1 MGSWDAQIAALR
13 EQFLQGA
20 PDRVSQFRR
29 SLELLAADPGDQ
41 EALRDLLLGFHKLSG
56 LGTTFG
62 FPEATEMGQIGEAE
76 AGRLIQAALLPDTRQ
91 IGGWGQLVDRLE
103 EVLFRTAPAV
113 VPAAAE
119 APATG
124 SRREQP
130 YKIAVVEDDAEFASA
145 LRSVLEQ
152 RGMTVALAKGAQ
164 EARGLLERD
173 LPDAVVTDIR
183 LGDGSGFELVRWFR
197 MQPGGETPVV
207 LVVSV
212 LSDFLDRVEAIH
224 CGADGYFAKPVR
236 WEDLVKRLEGFLEGR
251 RTKPPR
257 VLSVEDDPLE
267 GRLLATI
274 FESAGYRFRLCG
286 DPGGLEA
293 ELAAFRPDLLLM
305 DVLLPGLS
313 GFSLVRYLRQSEAFA
328 TLPVI
333 FLTTQGQLRD
343 QIQALR
349 AGGDAY
355 LTKPVNP
362 SLLLA
367 SVAAQLEKARQLSR
381 LVDHDGLT
389 GLLTHSA
396 FFDRAAAIYS
406 QRTRPRGRGVVL
418 AMLDLDHFKEINDRS
433 GHLVGDRVLVA
444 LAGLLRQRLRQA
456 DVIGRYGGEEF
467 ALILED
473 LSGEEALR
481 LVRRLLE
488 EFSATAVSI
497 PGGGTVQASFSAGLA
512 VLSPSLT
519 GVDAWIDAADEALY
533 AAKVQ
538 GRKRVALAEEMP

>member
-1 MGSWDAQIAALR
+1 MESWDAQIASLR

-20 PDRVSQFRR
+20 PERISQLRR
-29 SLELLAADPGDQ
+29 SLDLLAANPADQ
-41 EALRDLLLGFHKLSG
+41 DALRDLQLGFHKLAG

-62 FPEATEMGQIGEAE
+62 FPEVTEAGQAGEAE
-76 AGRLIQAALLPDTRQ
+76 AGRLIQAALLPDARQ

-103 EVLFRTAPAV
+103 EVLFRTAPAAA
-113 VPAAAE
+113 PAAADSPVAE
-119 APATG
+119 

-130 YKIAVVEDDAEFASA
+130 YKIVVVEDDAEFASA
-145 LRSVLEQ
+145 LGTVLEQ
-152 RGMTVALAKGAQ
+152 RGMTVALAKGAA

-197 MQPGGETPVV
+197 LQPGGESPAV

-212 LSDFLDRVEAIH
+212 LSDFLDRVEAVH
-224 CGADGYFAKPVR
+224 CGADAYFAKPVR
-236 WEDLVKRLEGFLEGR
+236 WEELVKRLEGFLEDR
-251 RTKPPR
+251 RTQPPR
-257 VLSVEDDPLE
+257 ILSVEDDPLE
-267 GRLLATI
+267 GRLLAAI
-274 FESAGYRFRLCG
+274 FESAGYRFRLCS
-286 DPGGLEA
+286 DPGRLEA

-367 SVAAQLEKARQLSR
+367 SVASQLEKARQLSR

-396 FFDRAAAIYS
+396 FFDRAAAVYS
-406 QRTRPRGRGVVL
+406 RRARPRGRGVVL
-418 AMLDLDHFKEINDRS
+418 AMLDLDHFKEINDRW
-433 GHLVGDRVLVA
+433 GHLAGDRVLVA
-444 LAGLLRQRLRQA
+444 LAGLLRQRLRQS

-473 LSGEEALR
+473 LTGEEALR
-481 LVRRLLE
+481 LVRRLLG

-497 PGGGTVQASFSAGLA
+497 PGGGSVRASFSAGLA
-512 VLSPSLT
+512 LLAPSLA
-519 GVDAWIDAADEALY
+519 GVDAWIEAADEALY

-538 GRKRVALAEEMP
+538 GRQRVVLVKGTP

>member
-13 EQFLQGA
+13 EQFLHGV
-20 PDRVSQFRR
+20 PERISGLRR
-29 SLELLAADPGDQ
+29 SLEHLAADPGNQ
-41 EALRDLLLGFHKLSG
+41 GALRDLLLSFHKLSG

-62 FPEATEMGQIGEAE
+62 FPEVTRMGQIGEAE
-76 AGRLIQAALLPDTRQ
+76 AGRLLQASELPGAQR
-91 IGGWGQLVDRLE
+91 IKEWSRLVDDIE
-103 EVLFRTAPAV
+103 GALFQTVPAV
-113 VPAAAE
+113 PRAAE
-119 APATG
+119 EATDATP
-124 SRREQP
+124 RREEP
-130 YKIAVVEDDAEFASA
+130 YKIVVVEDDEPFATA
-145 LRSVLEQ
+145 LREVLEQ
-152 RGMTVALAKGAQ
+152 KGMTVALARGAK
-164 EARGLLERD
+164 EARSLLEGE

-183 LGDGSGFELVRWFR
+183 LGDGSGFDLVRWFR
-197 MQPGGETPVV
+197 LQPGGETPVV

-236 WEDLVKRLEGFLEGR
+236 WEELVKRLEGLLERR
-251 RTKPPR
+251 RTQPPR
-257 VLSVEDDPLE
+257 ILSVEDDPLE
-267 GRLLATI
+267 GGLLATI
-274 FESAGYRFRLCG
+274 FESAGYHFRLCD
-286 DPGGLEA
+286 DPARLEA

-313 GFSLVRYLRQSEAFA
+313 GFSLVRYLRQSDAFTA
-328 TLPVI
+328 LPVI
-333 FLTTQGQLRD
+333 FLTTQSQLRD
-343 QIQALR
+343 QIQALK

-367 SVAAQLEKARQLSR
+367 TVSAQLEKARQLSR

-396 FFDRAAAIYS
+396 FFDRAAAVYS
-406 QRTRPRGRGVVL
+406 QRARPRGRGAVL
-418 AMLDLDHFKEINDRS
+418 AMLDLDHFKEINDRW
-433 GHLVGDRVLVA
+433 GHLAGDRVLVS
-444 LAGLLRQRLRQA
+444 LAGLLRQRLRQS

-473 LSGEEALR
+473 LNGEEALR

-497 PGGGTVQASFSAGLA
+497 PGGETVQATFSAGLA
-512 VLSPSLT
+512 VLSRSLT
-519 GVDAWIDAADEALY
+519 GVDAWIQAADEALY

-538 GRKRVALAEEMP
+538 GRKRVTLAEERP